1 MDNLL
6 FGELLPDF
14 PDFANPGCIVADN
27 VVPVPGGYSPQR
39 GMLATG
45 QTVSGVCLGARLMFG
60 SDGTDIIVGG
70 TVSLLFKNV
79 AGTTTTTS
87 GYGPMST
94 SDAWD
99 FCQFNDFVI
108 ATGVSNNPQYLTDI
122 DTDTAWSALPGGPP
136 KARFC
141 ERVEDFLMLG
151 NVEDHP
157 NRIQW
162 SAFNSPATSWTPNR
176 LTQAGYGDL
185 PRNMGAV
192 QRIVGGR
199 YPIVMQ
205 ERGINRLEYIGPP
218 VVWRATE
225 IEQQRGVLAPFSVVT
240 IGFTTYYLG
249 QDGFMSTDGNSFQPI
264 GSGRVDRWFFETASA
279 ANLRETHGAIDF
291 QHKCVVWAFKTAETF
306 DRLIRYSWSENR
318 WSTATIAVSRLVE
331 AVTDG
336 LTLEQ
341 IGALYATL
349 EDIPVSLDDP
359 RWQGLNRVLSA
370 YVDGASTTDLS
381 TATGETLQANIE
393 TGEFQPVPGRRVMVN
408 GGKVLG
414 RGGQNWS
421 MASIAIQNDRS
432 EAYSTYRSV
441 GAGGWSPLRGDGM
454 TMRLACRAAAG
465 AQWEDAQGVQFRQR
479 PSGKR

>member
-1 MDNLL
+1 M
-6 FGELLPDF
+6 FGEWLPDH
-14 PDFANPGCIVADN
+14 PDFMNPGSPVANN
-27 VVPVPGGYSPQR
+27 VIPIPGGYAPQR
-39 GMLATG
+39 DMLDADQSVT
-45 QTVSGVCLGARLMFG
+45 GVCMGARLMFT
-60 SDGTDIIVGG
+60 SDGTDVIIGG
-70 TVSLLFKNV
+70 GIDKLFKNV
-79 AGTTTTTS
+79 AGTSTSTS
-87 GYGPMST
+87 GFNELDA

-108 ATGVSNNPQYLTDI
+108 ATSINNAPKRLTDI
-122 DTDTAWSALPGGPP
+122 DTDITWGGLAETATAPN
-136 KARFC
+136 ARYC

-151 NVEDHP
+151 NIEDHP
-157 NRIQW
+157 HRIQW
-162 SAFNSPATSWTPNR
+162 SPFNSPTGDWTPNR

-185 PRNMGAV
+185 PRHMGAV

-199 YPIVMQ
+199 YPLVMQ

-240 IGFTTYYLG
+240 VGFTTYYLG

-264 GSGRVDRWFFETASA
+264 GAGRVDRWFFETAST

-291 QHKCVVWAFKTAETF
+291 EHKCVVWAFKTGETF
-306 DRLIRYSWSENR
+306 DRIIRYCWSENR
-318 WSTATIAVSRLVE
+318 WSTATVAVSRLVE

-359 RWQGLNRVLSA
+359 RWQGRNRVLSA
-370 YVDGASTTDLS
+370 YID
-381 TATGETLQANIE
+381 GETSTHLNQAVGATLRANLE
-393 TGEFQPVPGRRVMVN
+393 TPEFQPVPGRRSMLKSC
-408 GGKVLG
+408 KVLG
-414 RGGQNWS
+414 SGGENWVV
-421 MASIAIQNDRS
+421 ASISIQNDRS
-432 EAYSTYRSV
+432 TIQSTYR
-441 GAGGWSPLRGDGM
+441 GPHAGGWSPLRGDGM
-454 TMRLACRAAAG
+454 SHRISCVASAG
-465 AQWEDAQGVQFRQR
+465 AVWDSVQGVQFDHR